1 MSKGV
6 VALSVSGGNERRLRS
21 RQVEHPYWSAYFT
34 TTAALLLGLWWYLN
48 SGGTLVVPTL
58 VVRLPTLVALSAM
71 SALRAPVRCGVAQ
84 QSDMRWGVACSRHYK
99 RGTMYSCFNHSLHA
113 NEIPVRYTLPYVLCV
128 SLTFM
133 FCCMLRPY
141 VHSTCTPD
149 RCFK

>member
-1 MSKGV
+1 VSKGV

-84 QSDMRWGVACSRHYK
+84 QSDMPHAMGRGLLAALRARHN
-99 RGTMYSCFNHSLHA
+99 RMYSCFNHSLHA
-113 NEIPVRYTLPYVLCV
+113 NEIPVRYIPYVLCV

-133 FCCMLRPY
+133 FCCMLRP
-141 VHSTCTPD
+141 
-149 RCFK
+149 